1 MSNLKKLESM
11 MKEYSKQKKPSDE
24 ERIKDIKILK
34 KHEDDLV
41 KVNLILYLIFL
52 KSFNTIIY

>member
-41 KVNLILYLIFL
+41 KVN
-52 KSFNTIIY
+52 